1 MSKLDSLIVLINS
14 MDSADKRYF
23 GLHSQIYEGDKDYQ
37 LLYQIIQKSTFDAGA
52 VKKEFKKQRPQSSF
66 EIISNHLYRVLLEKL
81 SAKDTETEIEFQV
94 LKAYQQARFLFKRNL
109 CEESLQLIK
118 KFKPIA
124 LEYELFSH
132 FMLLAKLE
140 IRVYNQLEFDEI
152 DEDSLVKKQSKI
164 ESISRQQRAIENHT
178 GLYNLISL
186 RQIKQGQVRSEV
198 EKTKLNDLA
207 FNELQAI
214 SGQSKDSFEAQKL
227 HLLFQSAYFM
237 KTANPKSS
245 LKVYRELN
253 ELFENNRKLWG
264 NPPYFY
270 LNHIRGILNNLR
282 WFGYYDEMHYFIDKL
297 KNLLTEYPS
306 AVATI
311 RPLIFIFESL
321 ILTDQR
327 LFQEALN
334 HLILTKNDPPE
345 KLNNLTFASQS
356 EIALQ
361 TATVYF
367 WNTDFKQSLKIIRPV
382 LNVGKPFSQLPQTKS
397 VRFLNILI
405 HCELHDFDYLESEI
419 RSFERDL
426 KMRNKLFQSEKIILK
441 SIRLIMGT
449 TEQNK
454 LRKQL
459 QEQKEQLIKLKNDPF
474 ERQLLNS
481 FDFIYWLE
489 KNEKIRNTSAP

>member
-14 MDSADKRYF
+14 MGSADKRYF
-23 GLHSQIYEGDKDYQ
+23 GLHSQIYEGEKDYQ
-37 LLYQIIQKSTFDAGA
+37 LLYQIIQKSTFDAED
-52 VKKEFKKQRPQSSF
+52 VKKEFKKQRPQTSF
-66 EIISNHLYRVLLEKL
+66 EIICNHLYQAILEKL
-81 SAKDTETEIEFQV
+81 SVKDTETEIEFQV

-109 CEESLQLIK
+109 CSESLQLIK
-118 KFKPIA
+118 KFKPISI
-124 LEYELFSH
+124 EYELFSH
-132 FMLLAKLE
+132 FLLLAKLE
-140 IRVYNQLEFDEI
+140 IRVYNQLEFDKI
-152 DEDSLVKKQSKI
+152 DEDELVKRQSKI
-164 ESISRQQRAIENHT
+164 ESVSRQQRAIENHT

-186 RQIKQGQVRSEV
+186 RQIKQGPVRNEA

-214 SGQSKDSFEAQKL
+214 SGQNKDSFEAQKL

-270 LNHIRGILNNLR
+270 LNHIHGILNNLR
-282 WFGYYDEMHYFIDKL
+282 WFGHYDEMPYFIDKL
-297 KNLLTEYPS
+297 KLLLIEYPS
-306 AVATI
+306 TLATI
-311 RPLIFIFESL
+311 QPLIFIFESL
-321 ILTDQR
+321 ILTDQH
-327 LFQEALN
+327 LFQDALK
-334 HLILTKNDPPE
+334 HLNQADLAE
-345 KLNNLTFASQS
+345 KPVNLTFASQA

-367 WNTDFKQSLKIIRPV
+367 WNKDFKQATKTIRPI
-382 LNVGKPFSQLPQTKS
+382 LNIGKPFSQLPQTKS

-405 HCELHDFDYLESEI
+405 HSELNDFDYLESEI

-426 KMRNKLFQSEKIILK
+426 KKQNKLFKSEKIILK
-441 SIRLIMGT
+441 SVRLIMSKT
-449 TEQNK
+449 DQEK
-454 LRKQL
+454 YDKRL
-459 QEQKEQLIKLKNDPF
+459 QEQTEQLIKLKNDPF
-474 ERQLLNS
+474 ERQSLNS

-489 KNEKIRNTSAP
+489 TKNQKYLGT

>member
-23 GLHSQIYEGDKDYQ
+23 GLHSQIYEGEKDYL
-37 LLYQIIQKSTFDAGA
+37 LLYQIIQKSTFDAED
-52 VKKEFKKQRPQSSF
+52 VKKEFKKQRPLASF
-66 EIISNHLYRVLLEKL
+66 EIICNHLYQALLEKL
-81 SAKDTETEIEFQV
+81 SAKDVETEVEFQV
-94 LKAYQQARFLFKRNL
+94 LKAYQQSRFLFKRNL
-109 CEESLQLIK
+109 CSESLQLIK
-118 KFKPIA
+118 KLKPIA

-132 FMLLAKLE
+132 FLLLAKLE
-140 IRVYNQLEFDEI
+140 IRVYNQLEFDKIGE
-152 DEDSLVKKQSKI
+152 DELVKKQSKI
-164 ESISRQQRAIENHT
+164 ESVSRQQRAIENHT

-186 RQIKQGQVRSEV
+186 RQIKQGPVRNEA

-270 LNHIRGILNNLR
+270 LNHIHGILNNLR
-282 WFGYYDEMHYFIDKL
+282 WFSNYNEMPYFIDKL
-297 KNLLTEYPS
+297 KNLLMEYPS
-306 AVATI
+306 TLATI
-311 RPLIFIFESL
+311 QPLIFIFESL
-321 ILTDQR
+321 ILTDQH
-327 LFQEALN
+327 LFQEALK
-334 HLILTKNDPPE
+334 HLDQAQSDHAE
-345 KLNNLTFASQS
+345 KPANLTFASQA

-367 WNTDFKQSLKIIRPV
+367 WNRNFKQAMKTTRPI
-382 LNVGKPFSQLPQTKS
+382 LNVGKPFSHLPQIKS

-405 HCELHDFDYLESEI
+405 HCELKNFDYLDSEI

-426 KMRNKLFQSEKIILK
+426 KKQNKLFKSERIILK
-441 SIRLIMGT
+441 SIRTIMSKT
-449 TEQNK
+449 DQDK
-454 LRKQL
+454 CYKQL
-459 QEQKEQLIKLKNDPF
+459 QEQKEQLMRLKNDPF

-489 KNEKIRNTSAP
+489 TENQKYLET